1 MTHPEAIPAATG
13 DTASDSIRTSRRALL
28 QMAFGMVAAGLPLLS
43 GRAEAA
49 VTAARLQAVSRNA
62 RLTLTLDDTA
72 RWRLTATTRPAR
84 LVLHLPGTSWRG
96 GTRLSSAGPVQSA
109 SWNNRA
115 KQLVLNL
122 RGPVQVARA
131 ESEGSQLV
139 IEIGPGTQ
147 AGFARLA
154 SGTIAQGNAGGTAIA
169 TRDLPLVVLDPGH
182 GGKDPGTIGVTGT
195 HEKRITL
202 AAATELKRQLEAT
215 GRCRVAL
222 TRSRDVFIPLD
233 GRVEFARKRQATL
246 FISLHA
252 DSAPGA
258 RGASVYTLSDRAS
271 DALSAGLAQ
280 RENRADLRGGLSLP
294 PVSPEV
300 ERILFSLVRQE
311 TRAGSDRIATT
322 LVRSLGGEVPLLP
335 NTHRQAAF
343 AVLKAPDIPSILVEM
358 GFLSDRRDE
367 AALKR
372 PAHRAKV
379 AKALAEGIQNW
390 LARHQASLAGPG

>member
-1 MTHPEAIPAATG
+1 MTLSKAPE
-13 DTASDSIRTSRRALL
+13 DSADETIRPSRRALL
-28 QMAFGMVAAGLPLLS
+28 QLAFGMVAGGAGLLPAL
-43 GRAEAA
+43 AEAA
-49 VTAARLQAVSRNA
+49 VTAARLQSVSGRA
-62 RLTLTLDDTA
+62 RLTLTLNADA
-72 RWRLTATTRPAR
+72 AWRLTATTRPAR
-84 LVLHLPGTSWRG
+84 LVLHLPGTVWRG
-96 GTRLSSAGPVQSA
+96 GSRLGSAGLVRGA
-109 SWNNRA
+109 TWNNGA
-115 KQLVLNL
+115 KQLVLTL
-122 RGPVQVARA
+122 GGPASVVRA
-131 ESEGSQLV
+131 EAEGRQLV
-139 IEIGPGTQ
+139 LEIGPGTQ

-154 SGTIAQGNAGGTAIA
+154 SGTIAQGNVGGTTTAA
-169 TRDLPLVVLDPGH
+169 ASRDLPLVVLDPGH

-195 HEKRITL
+195 YEKRITL

-222 TRSRDVFIPLD
+222 TRGRDVFIPLD

-271 DALSAGLAQ
+271 DSLSAGLAQ
-280 RENRADLRGGLSLP
+280 RENRADLRGGVNLP

-311 TRAGSDRIATT
+311 TRAGSDRIASTM
-322 LVRSLGGEVPLLP
+322 VRSLGGEVPLLP
-335 NTHRQAAF
+335 NTHRQASF
-343 AVLKAPDIPSILVEM
+343 AVLKAPEIPSILVEM

-379 AKALAEGIQNW
+379 AKALAEGIHVW
-390 LARHQASLAGPG
+390 LARHQASVAGPG

>member
-1 MTHPEAIPAATG
+1 MPIFQGPE
-13 DTASDSIRTSRRALL
+13 DSAEQTTRPSRRALL
-28 QMAFGMVAAGLPLLS
+28 QMAFGMVAAGAVLP
-43 GRAEAA
+43 GVAEAA
-49 VTAARLQAVSRNA
+49 VTAARLQAVSGTA
-62 RLTLTLDDTA
+62 RLTLTLNADAT
-72 RWRLTATTRPAR
+72 WRLTANARPAQ
-84 LVLHLPGTSWRG
+84 LVLHLPGTVWRG
-96 GTRLSSAGPVQSA
+96 GTRLGSAGLVRSA
-109 SWNNRA
+109 AWNNRA
-115 KQLVLNL
+115 KQLVLTL
-122 RGPVQVARA
+122 GGPVSVSRA
-131 ESEGSQLV
+131 EAAGRQL
-139 IEIGPGTQ
+139 ILEIGPGTQ
-147 AGFARLA
+147 AGFARL
-154 SGTIAQGNAGGTAIA
+154 SRGTIAQGNVGSGAPAVA
-169 TRDLPLVVLDPGH
+169 ARDLPLVVLDPGH

-215 GRCRVAL
+215 GRCRVAM
-222 TRSRDVFIPLD
+222 TRARDVFIPLN
-233 GRVEFARKRQATL
+233 GRVEFARKRQAAL

-271 DALSAGLAQ
+271 DSLSAGLAQ

-322 LVRSLGGEVPLLP
+322 MVRSLGGEVPLLP

-367 AALKR
+367 AALQR

-379 AKALAEGIQNW
+379 AKALAEGIHVW
-390 LARHQASLAGPG
+390 LARQQASLGGLG